1 MTSPRCSFVAQSTA
15 FRALAALVALL
26 AFAAPSE
33 AWAQRAIADLVLTN
47 GRVITVDAKDRVVQA
62 VAIGGGKILAV
73 GTDAEVLRLAGPA
86 TRRIDLKG
94 RAATPGLLDAHA
106 HFSTGAAARLTLDL
120 SYPAGP
126 TVAAVADS
134 VGARAKVAPQGAW
147 VLGRGWDEGKLAER
161 RLLSARDLDPVSAGH
176 PVWLEHTTGHYGVA
190 NSQAL
195 QRAGIT
201 RDTKDPPGGTIDRNP
216 DGSPTGVLK
225 ESAQDLVI
233 RLIPPGTQADLESG
247 MAAMARDFS
256 AEGMTGLKD
265 PGISEETWDAYAHV
279 RDRGELPVRV
289 FALWEGGNTVESVQK
304 VIDRAGA
311 TTRPYQ
317 STGDDHLIAGGVKLY
332 MDGSGGARTAWMSS
346 PWNRNF
352 RELDGSNAGYP
363 ARDPE
368 VARRQILLVHNA
380 GLHVAV
386 HAVGDKAIDWVMDSY
401 AEAFR
406 AKPTKGLRHGIIH
419 SNIPSEHSLQLM
431 ADFQR
436 RYDAAY
442 PEPSATFLWWI
453 GDTYAANFGP
463 ERSPRLNPFRTF
475 LNRGII
481 WANGSDYIVT
491 PFPARYGIWSAV
503 ARETLLGTWGK
514 TPFGTAESV
523 GVRDALRAVTIWPA
537 HQMFLEKQIGSIE
550 VGKYADIAV
559 WDRNPYTVSTADL
572 KEMRCELTVF
582 NGKVVFERRP

>member
-1 MTSPRCSFVAQSTA
+1 MTPRNCS
-15 FRALAALVALL
+15 LL
-26 AFAAPSE
+26 AFVAVAACGVPC
-33 AWAQRAIADLVLTN
+33 AALAQGAVADLVLTN

-73 GTDAEVLRLAGPA
+73 GSDAEVLRYAGPS

-94 RAATPGLLDAHA
+94 KAATPGLLDAHA

-126 TVAAVADS
+126 TVAAVVDS
-134 VGARAKVAPQGAW
+134 VGARAKAAAAGAW

-161 RLLSARDLDPVSAGH
+161 RLLAARDLDPQSAGH

-190 NSQAL
+190 NTQAL
-195 QRAGIT
+195 RMAGIT
-201 RDTKDPPGGTIDRNP
+201 RDTRDPPGGTIDRTP
-216 DGSPTGVLK
+216 DGTPTGVLK
-225 ESAQDLVI
+225 EAAQDLVI
-233 RLIPPGTQADLESG
+233 RLIPPGTPADLETG
-247 MAAMARDFS
+247 MAALARDFN

-265 PGISEETWDAYAHV
+265 PGIDEATWNGYAHV
-279 RDRGELPVRV
+279 RDRGELTVRV
-289 FALWEGGNTVESVQK
+289 FALWDGGQTVESVQR
-304 VIDRAGA
+304 VIDRAA
-311 TTRPYQ
+311 ANAKPYQ
-317 STGDDHLIAGGVKLY
+317 STGDDRLIAGGVKLY

-346 PWNRNF
+346 SWNKNF
-352 RELDGSNAGYP
+352 REVDGSNAGYP
-363 ARDPE
+363 ARDPD

-406 AKPTKGLRHGIIH
+406 TNPTKGLRHGIIH
-419 SNIPSEHSLQLM
+419 SNIPSEHAIQLM
-431 ADFQR
+431 ADFQK

-453 GDTYAANFGP
+453 GDNYAANFGA
-463 ERSPRLNPFRTF
+463 ERSPRLNPFKTY
-475 LNRGII
+475 LDRGVM

-514 TPFGTAESV
+514 TPFGVAESI
-523 GVRDALRAVTIWPA
+523 GVHDALRAATIWPA
-537 HQMFLEKQIGSIE
+537 HQMFLEKKIGSIE

-559 WDRNPYTVSTADL
+559 WDRDPYTVSTAAL

-582 NGKVVFERRP
+582 NGKVVFERKP

>member
-1 MTSPRCSFVAQSTA
+1 MTPRNCS
-15 FRALAALVALL
+15 LLALVAVAACGVPCAAL
-26 AFAAPSE
+26 AQGAV
-33 AWAQRAIADLVLTN
+33 ADLVLTN

-73 GTDAEVLRLAGPA
+73 GSDAEVLRYAGPS

-126 TVAAVADS
+126 TVAAVVDS
-134 VGARAKVAPQGAW
+134 VGARAKAAAAGAW

-161 RLLSARDLDPVSAGH
+161 RLLAARDLDPQSAGH

-190 NSQAL
+190 NTQAL
-195 QRAGIT
+195 RMAGIT
-201 RDTKDPPGGTIDRNP
+201 RDTRDPPGGTIDRTP
-216 DGSPTGVLK
+216 DGTPTGVLK
-225 ESAQDLVI
+225 EAAQDLVI
-233 RLIPPGTQADLESG
+233 RLIPPGTPADLETG
-247 MAAMARDFS
+247 MAALARDFN

-265 PGISEETWDAYAHV
+265 PGIDEATWNGYAHV
-279 RDRGELPVRV
+279 RDRGELTVRV
-289 FALWEGGNTVESVQK
+289 FALWDGGQTVESVQR
-304 VIDRAGA
+304 VIDRAA
-311 TTRPYQ
+311 ANAKPYQ
-317 STGDDHLIAGGVKLY
+317 STGDDRLIAGGVKLY

-346 PWNRNF
+346 PWNKNF
-352 RELDGSNAGYP
+352 REVDGSNAGYP
-363 ARDPE
+363 ARDPD

-419 SNIPSEHSLQLM
+419 SNIPSEHAIQLM
-431 ADFQR
+431 ADFQK

-453 GDTYAANFGP
+453 GDNYAANFGA
-463 ERSPRLNPFRTF
+463 ERSPRLNPFKTY
-475 LNRGII
+475 LDRGMM

-514 TPFGTAESV
+514 TPFGVAESI
-523 GVRDALRAVTIWPA
+523 GVHDALRAATIWPA
-537 HQMFLEKQIGSIE
+537 HQMFLEKKIGSIE

-559 WDRNPYTVSTADL
+559 WDRDPYTVSTAAL

>member
-1 MTSPRCSFVAQSTA
+1 MTTHERSLVAVA
-15 FRALAALVALL
+15 ALIACGVPCAALAQNAVA
-26 AFAAPSE
+26 E
-33 AWAQRAIADLVLTN
+33 LVLTN
-47 GRVITVDAKDRVVQA
+47 GRVITVDAKDHVVQA
-62 VAIGGGKILAV
+62 VAVGGGKILAV
-73 GTDAEVLRLAGPA
+73 GTDAEVLRFAGPA
-86 TRRIDLKG
+86 TRRINLKG
-94 RAATPGLLDAHA
+94 RAATPGLVDSHS
-106 HFSTGAAARLTLDL
+106 HFSTGAAARSTLDL

-126 TVAAVADS
+126 TVAAVGDS
-134 VGARAKVAPQGAW
+134 VSARAKLAAPGAW

-161 RLLSARDLDPVSAGH
+161 RLLSARDLDPASAGH

-195 QRAGIT
+195 QMAGIT
-201 RDTKDPPGGTIDRNP
+201 RETKDPPGGTIDRNP
-216 DGSPTGVLK
+216 DGSLTGVLK
-225 ESAQDLVI
+225 ETAQDLLI
-233 RLIPPGTQADLESG
+233 RLIPPGTQADLERG
-247 MAAMARDFS
+247 MAALARDFN

-265 PGISEETWDAYAHV
+265 PGISEETWKSYARV

-289 FALWEGGNTVESVQK
+289 FALWEGGQTVESVQK
-304 VIDRAGA
+304 VLDRAGA
-311 TTRPYQ
+311 STRPYQ

-352 RELDGSNAGYP
+352 RDVDGTNAGYP
-363 ARDPE
+363 ARDPD
-368 VARRQILLVHNA
+368 VARRQILMVHNA

-406 AKPTKGLRHGIIH
+406 TRPTQGLRHGIIH
-419 SNIPSEHSLQLM
+419 ANIPSEHALQLM
-431 ADFQR
+431 ADFQK

-453 GDTYAANFGP
+453 GDNYAANFGP
-463 ERSPRLNPFRTF
+463 ERSPRLNPFKTF
-475 LNRGII
+475 LDRGII

-523 GVRDALRAVTIWPA
+523 GVRDALRAATIWPA
-537 HQMFLEKQIGSIE
+537 HQMFLEKKIGSIE

-559 WDRNPYTVSTADL
+559 WDRDPYTVSTADL
-572 KEMRCELTVF
+572 KDMRCELTVF